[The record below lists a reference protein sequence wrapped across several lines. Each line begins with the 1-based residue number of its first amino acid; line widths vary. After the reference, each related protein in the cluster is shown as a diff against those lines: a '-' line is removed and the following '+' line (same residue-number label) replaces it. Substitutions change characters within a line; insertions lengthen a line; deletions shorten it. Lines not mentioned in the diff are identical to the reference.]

1 MSGDGF
7 GNATRGDAEQIGRS
21 TDGDSVIADAE
32 RLCAGDADQVEG
44 DLQPAIASEVA
55 FPTDN
60 RRSFQQVTGPGA
72 SRGACSVVRVGGI
85 RTG

>member
-7 GNATRGDAEQIGRS
+7 GDATHGDVEKIGRS

-44 DLQPAIASEVA
+44 EPNALREAD
-55 FPTDN
+55 
-60 RRSFQQVTGPGA
+60 
-72 SRGACSVVRVGGI
+72 
-85 RTG
+85 